1 MPINI
6 GSQHVYI
13 DDPDNTDL
21 SKLYAT
27 GELGMKFITQVPL
40 RTSPT
45 GPVAVAG
52 ASRSF
57 QIVQLDS
64 GVTVPAT
71 RGAVA
76 WWKDKAK
83 YIVTLSQLSAVN
95 RNSVAGIVPGSVTAG
110 NYTCIQIQ
118 GPQYVQVTAPALAA
132 VASGDSLIPSLN
144 DNGKADRVASGT
156 AVTFTKIGIADGPAL
171 ANGLILTDLVLSG
184 VGTT

>member
-21 SKLYAT
+21 SKLYAP
-27 GELGMKFITQVPL
+27 GELGMKFITNNPL

-45 GPVAVAG
+45 GPVAVSG

-83 YIVTLSQLSAVN
+83 YLVTNAQLSAVN
-95 RNSVAGIVPGSVTAG
+95 LNEVAGIIPGSVTAG
-110 NYTCIQIQ
+110 NFTCIQIQ
-118 GPQYVQVTAPALAA
+118 GPQFIQITGVQQAA
-132 VASGDSLIPSLN
+132 VASGDSLIPSTN
-144 DNGKADRVASGT
+144 DNGRASRIAAGT
-156 AVTFTKIGIADGPAL
+156 APTYTVIATATGPTL
-171 ANGLILTDLVLSG
+171 ANGLALGDIKLSG